1 MYQIEAWS
9 ALRKA
14 RHDRRR
20 DQSWFSVSRN
30 VWALGVTSLFTD
42 IASEMVGTVLPI
54 YLVLHLGLTPFHYGI
69 VDGLYHGVT
78 ALLRLFSGVVVDRS
92 GEDFLF
98 DAGWIAF
105 GRFPAAFE
113 IDGKKLLM
121 FFDNCHCKSP

>member
-14 RHDRRR
+14 RHDRGR
-20 DQSWFSVSRN
+20 DRSWFSVSRN
-30 VWALGVTSLFTD
+30 VWALGFTSLFTD

-54 YLVLHLGLTPFHYGI
+54 YLVLYLGLTPFHYGI

-92 GEDFLF
+92 NRCKELAFVGYGVLSCIEAWVTVLQVFSWPL
-98 DAGWIAF
+98 IASV
-105 GRFPAAFE
+105 RR
-113 IDGKKLLM
+113 D
-121 FFDNCHCKSP
+121 